1 MLEATGPI
9 RKNSQLSPVHSPL
22 ICDNLFFIFRGVK
35 RHLWKYPGAGKD
47 SGQEEKEQ
55 QRMRWLDDITDSVD
69 RSLSKLWEILKDRE
83 AWCTAGHGV
92 AKSRK

>member
-69 RSLSKLWEILKDRE
+69 RSLSKLWEIVKDRK
-83 AWCTAGHGV
+83 A
-92 AKSRK
+92 